1 MAEMIGIRA
10 VLAGILLCGGVS
22 LSASEDVEFYQRQ
35 IRPLLQARCVACH
48 GALKSRGGLRLDTAE
63 LLRKGGDGGRVIDS
77 SDTEAG
83 ELIRRVSTAEE
94 SERMPPEGEPLK
106 AEQIAAL
113 KRWIA
118 AGAPGPADEQPE
130 ADPRAHW
137 AYRPIVKPPLPD
149 ASLSGNPI
157 DAFLAAAHHDRGIKA
172 QGAASRSVLLRRAH
186 LDLIGLP
193 PTREELAAFRDADSE
208 RAYER
213 MIDRLLAS
221 PHYGERWGRHWMDV
235 WRYSDWFGLGK
246 QLRNSQKHIWHWRD
260 WIVESLNED
269 KGYDRMILEMLAGDE
284 IAPTDRKTLRATG
297 YLARNYYLFNRDTW
311 LNATVEHTAKAFL
324 GLTMNCVKCHDH
336 KYDPLEMP
344 DYYAFRAF
352 FEPHQIR
359 LDQEPGMLDFEKGGL
374 PRAFDDHL
382 DAPTYI
388 YRKGNDKDPDKSRVI
403 EPALPALFASHEFE
417 IKPIDLPAFA
427 YAPGT
432 REYVR
437 RDHLARAEGEIVA
450 AERELGK
457 AKERL
462 AAVAR
467 KQEGKGGADPA
478 RKPVGPVVFLKD
490 DFAKAR
496 PDLWDVSGEGW
507 EHRDGALVQ
516 SKPGAD
522 RFLRSKASHPEKFRA
537 VLRYR
542 PTGGV
547 KWKSMS
553 MRFDVTDGGR
563 TSHTAYLSAVTPGS
577 KAQILHTENGRHDYP
592 ADGRKAM
599 PVKLNEVHELEIA
612 VRGYVIN
619 FWVDGELALVYRLP
633 WRKPGG
639 RFELSVFD
647 LTAELRSL
655 TVESLPE
662 HVELTQPGGAPN
674 MANTLAGAQAGVTL
688 AERGVAQAKESLAA
702 LKARIA
708 ADRAMVLNPD
718 SAKAKDLFAA
728 ASRASRKAALAKADQ
743 ELARA
748 DLELAR
754 LAASAKPDK
763 KKLAAAEKKLKA
775 ARASRDKTQAAF
787 KEPDGNHVSLK
798 GSLKALETPA
808 HKLGQYAPVY
818 SRTSSGRRTALAKWI
833 GSRENPLT
841 ARVAVNHIWLRHF
854 GEPLVDDVFDF
865 GRRAREPEHLD
876 LLNYLAA
883 DFMENGWS
891 MKRLHKLIMTSEAYR
906 RSSSNAGA
914 DQTAKSADPNNH
926 LYWRMNPR
934 RMESQIIRDS
944 VLRLAGELRMQL
956 GGPPVDPKKK
966 DASMRRSIYFAHS
979 RDDGE
984 PFLKSFDDAEITQCY
999 RRSESVVPL
1008 QALAMANAEI
1018 SVAMADRIARKL
1030 AVEADG
1036 DESVIFAAFE
1046 TVLSRS
1052 PTLDERKEAIRFLR
1066 DVRELLK
1073 TKEAADRDLRAR
1085 ARLVHAL
1092 LNHNDFI
1099 TIR

>member
-1 MAEMIGIRA
+1 MAETIGIRA
-10 VLAGILLCGGVS
+10 VLAGALLCGGVS
-22 LSASEDVEFYQRQ
+22 LSASEDVELYQQQ

-63 LLRKGGDGGRVIDS
+63 LLRQGCDGGRVIDS
-77 SDTEAG
+77 SDAGAG
-83 ELIRRVSTAEE
+83 ELIHRISTAEE

-130 ADPRAHW
+130 ADPRDHW

-149 ASLSGNPI
+149 ASFAGNPI
-157 DAFLAAAHHDRGIKA
+157 DAFIAAALHERGIEA
-172 QGAASRSVLLRRAH
+172 QSEASRSVLLRRAH

-193 PTREELAAFRDADSE
+193 PTRGELAAFRDDASE

-221 PHYGERWGRHWMDV
+221 PHHGERWGRHWMDV

-311 LNATVEHTAKAFL
+311 LDATVEHTAKAFL
-324 GLTMNCVKCHDH
+324 GVTMNCVKCHDH
-336 KYDPLEMP
+336 KYDPLEMS
-344 DYYAFRAF
+344 DYYAFRAI

-359 LDQEPGMLDFEKGGL
+359 LDQEPGVLDFEKGGL

-403 EPALPALFASHEFE
+403 EPALPALFSSHEFE
-417 IKPIDLPAFA
+417 IKPVELPAFA
-427 YAPGT
+427 FAPGT
-432 REYVR
+432 RDYVQK
-437 RDHLARAEGEIVA
+437 DHLARAEAEIVA

-462 AAVAR
+462 ADVAR
-467 KQEGKGGADPA
+467 KQEGTGGADPA
-478 RKPVGPVVFLKD
+478 RKPAGPVVFLKD

-496 PDLWDVSGEGW
+496 TDLWDVSGEGW

-522 RFLRSKASHPEKFRA
+522 RFLRSKASHPEDFRA

-553 MRFDVTDGGR
+553 MRFDVVDGGR

-577 KAQILHTENGRHDYP
+577 KAQIFHTENGRHDYP

-599 PVKLNEVHELEIA
+599 PVKLNEIHELEIA

-619 FWVDGELALVYRLP
+619 FWVDGELALAYRLP

-647 LTAELRSL
+647 LTAELHSL

-662 HVELTQPGGAPN
+662 HVGLTQPNGAPN
-674 MANTLAGAQAGVTL
+674 MSNTLAGAKAGVTL
-688 AERGVAQAKESLAA
+688 AERGVAQAKEGLAA

-708 ADRAMVLNPD
+708 ADRAMVAEPD
-718 SAKAKDLFAA
+718 SARTKGLFAA
-728 ASRASRKAALAKADQ
+728 AARASRKAALAKADQ

-775 ARASRDKTQAAF
+775 VRASRDKTQAALQ
-787 KEPDGNHVSLK
+787 KKDGEYVSLK

-818 SRTSSGRRTALAKWI
+818 SRTSTGRRTALGKWI

-876 LLNYLAA
+876 LLDYLAA
-883 DFMENGWS
+883 DFMEHGWS

-914 DQTAKSADPNNH
+914 DEMARSADPDNH

-944 VLRLAGELRMQL
+944 VLRLAGELRLQL

-966 DASMRRSIYFAHS
+966 DASMRRSVYFAHS

-1018 SVAMADRIARKL
+1018 SIAMAGRIAPKL
-1030 AVEADG
+1030 AGGTDG
-1036 DESVIFAAFE
+1036 DESVVVAAFE

-1052 PTLDERKEAIRFLR
+1052 PTVEERKEAIRFLG
-1066 DVRELLK
+1066 DVRALLK
-1073 TKEAADRDLRAR
+1073 SKDAVDQDLRAR
-1085 ARLVHAL
+1085 ARLIHAL

>member
-1 MAEMIGIRA
+1 MADKIRIRA
-10 VLAGILLCGGVS
+10 LLVGALLGGGVS
-22 LSASEDVEFYQRQ
+22 LSAADEVEFYRHQ
-35 IRPLLQARCVACH
+35 IKPLLQARCVACH
-48 GALKSRGGLRLDTAE
+48 GALKSRGGLRLDSAE
-63 LLRKGGDGGRVIDS
+63 LLRQGGDGGPVVDA
-77 SDTEAG
+77 SDAGSG
-83 ELIRRVSTAEE
+83 ELLRRVASADMA
-94 SERMPPEGEPLK
+94 ERMPPEGEALK
-106 AEQIAAL
+106 PEQIAAL
-113 KRWIA
+113 RRWIA

-130 ADPRAHW
+130 ADPRDHW
-137 AYRPIVKPPLPD
+137 AYRPIVKPALPD
-149 ASLSGNPI
+149 ASFVGNPI
-157 DAFLAAAHHDRGIKA
+157 DAFIAARLTERGIEG
-172 QGAASRSVLLRRAH
+172 QGEASRSVLLRRAH

-193 PTREELAAFRDADSE
+193 PTREELSAFLGDHSG

-221 PHYGERWGRHWMDV
+221 PHHGERWGRHWMDV

-284 IAPTDRKTLRATG
+284 VAPTDRKTLRATG

-311 LNATVEHTAKAFL
+311 LDATVEHTAKAFL
-324 GLTMNCVKCHDH
+324 GVTMNCVKCHDH
-336 KYDPLEMP
+336 KYDPFEVP

-359 LDQEPGMLDFEKGGL
+359 LDQEPGIMDFEKGGL

-403 EPALPALFASHEFE
+403 EPALPALFSSHAFE
-417 IKPIDLPAFA
+417 IKPVDLPAFA

-437 RDHLARAEGEIVA
+437 KDHLAKAEADIAA
-450 AERELGK
+450 AERGLAK
-457 AKERL
+457 ARERL
-462 AAVAR
+462 AAV
-467 KQEGKGGADPA
+467 KKEQEGKGGGGPA
-478 RKPVGPVVFLKD
+478 REPAEPTTFLKD
-490 DFAKAR
+490 GFTQPR
-496 PDLWDVSGEGW
+496 PDLWEVSGDGW
-507 EHRDGALVQ
+507 KHENGKLLQ
-516 SKPGAD
+516 TKPGSD
-522 RFLRSKASHPEKFRA
+522 RFLRTKAAHPGNFRA
-537 VLRYR
+537 VLRYK

-553 MRFDVTDGGR
+553 MRFDVVDGGK

-577 KAQILHTENGRHDYP
+577 KAQISHTENGRHNYP

-599 PVKLNEVHELEIA
+599 PVRLNEVHELEIA

-619 FWVDGELALVYRLP
+619 FWVDGELTLAYRLP
-633 WRKPGG
+633 WRKADG

-647 LTAELRSL
+647 LAAELHSL
-655 TVESLPE
+655 EVESLPD
-662 HVELTQPGGAPN
+662 HVELTRPNGAPD
-674 MANTLAGAQAGVTL
+674 MANTLAGARAGVTL

-708 ADRAMVLNPD
+708 ADRALVGAPASKEAGEL
-718 SAKAKDLFAA
+718 AA
-728 ASRASRKAALAKADQ
+728 AAARSTRKAALAKADQ

-748 DLELAR
+748 DHELAR
-754 LAASAKPDK
+754 LAALAKPDR
-763 KKLAAAEKKLKA
+763 KKLAEAEKKLKA
-775 ARASRDKTQAAF
+775 ARANRDKTLEDL
-787 KEPDGNHVSLK
+787 KKTDREYVSLK

-808 HKLGQYAPVY
+808 HKPGQYAPTY
-818 SRTSSGRRTALAKWI
+818 SRRSSGRRTALARWI

-841 ARVAVNHIWLRHF
+841 ARVAVNHIWMRHF
-854 GEPLVDDVFDF
+854 GEPLVEDVFDF
-865 GRRAREPEHLD
+865 GRRAGKPEHLD

-891 MKRLHKLIMTSEAYR
+891 MKRLHKLIVTSEAYR

-914 DQTAKSADPNNH
+914 GEAATSSDPDNR
-926 LYWRMNPR
+926 LYWRMNSR

-944 VLRLAGELRMQL
+944 VLRLAGVLRLQL
-956 GGPPVDPKKK
+956 GGPTVDPGKK
-966 DASMRRSIYFAHS
+966 DTAMRRSLYFAHS

-984 PFLKSFDDAEITQCY
+984 AFLKSFDDAAITQCY

-1018 SVAMADRIARKL
+1018 SIEMADRIARKM
-1030 AVEADG
+1030 ADATDP
-1036 DESVIFAAFE
+1036 DERVVAAAFE
-1046 TVLSRS
+1046 TVLARA
-1052 PTLDERKEAIRFLR
+1052 PTEEEGGAAAAFLDEM
-1066 DVRELLK
+1066 RELL
-1073 TKEAADRDLRAR
+1073 ASRNVADREQRAR